1 VDVAALREWK
11 SLYSRDGLIPPSTFE
26 AVKAVSALSLERVRP
41 APIEPATVYTN
52 EFVTKTL

>member
-1 VDVAALREWK
+1 MADLREWK
-11 SLYSRDGLIPPSTFE
+11 SLHSRDGLIPPSTFE

-41 APIEPATVYTN
+41 APVEPATVYTN